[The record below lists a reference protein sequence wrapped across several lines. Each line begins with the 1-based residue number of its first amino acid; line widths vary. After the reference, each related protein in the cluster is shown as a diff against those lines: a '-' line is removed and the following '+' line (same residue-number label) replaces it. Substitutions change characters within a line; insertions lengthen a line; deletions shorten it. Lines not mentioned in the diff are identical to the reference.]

1 MANTK
6 VKAPTQKEQFADII
20 AILEGCDNPKSERLI
35 QFCNERIEKLNAK
48 AKSANS
54 KKSAEDEKFF
64 DAIADVLA
72 DGSAKRATEILNA
85 LASDF
90 EGLTIQKVTSML
102 TKMKAAGLVEK
113 TIDKKVSTF
122 TLAPVDEVVEG

>member
-1 MANTK
+1 MATIVK
-6 VKAPTQKEQFADII
+6 AKAPTQKDKFNSII
-20 AILEGCDNPKSERLI
+20 AILEDVGGHDDLV

-85 LASDF
+85 LSPIF

-102 TKMKAAGLVEK
+102 TKMVAANLVAK
-113 TIDKKVSTF
+113 TVEKKVSTF
-122 TLAPVDEVVEG
+122 SLVFGEKDED